1 MPTIAFIH
9 EKFPFG
15 GGEVV
20 TINVM
25 QSLKKYGYRFVVF
38 SPEFHFE
45 KLTSPIEEVEY
56 VTLQY
61 IIEDKRN
68 LPTLISEIEKRDINV
83 FISQGFKISYF
94 NDIRTL
100 TSAKV
105 VFVSHNAPFWESL
118 FKKENGKHSA
128 SKSLGKWFEWYLL
141 RSLKFSLGIFDKKLT
156 KSYLNIYNSV
166 DAFGVLCDSYANEFA
181 SKLGV
186 ESSSSKFVTLTN
198 AAYPKIGNCAKDKQK
213 EVCFVGRLSYAD
225 KRVDRLLRVWSLLE
239 PKHEDWILNVVG
251 DGPEM
256 NNLKV
261 MAKQLGL
268 KRVFFKGFSTQPEIF
283 YASASVVCLVSSTEG
298 WPMTLIEAQANGCA
312 TIAFD
317 CSAGVKEILS
327 PSWDNGVLVKSFD
340 IEAYADALSRLMDD
354 DELRNRVADNGLKH
368 VLEFSEERTAKQ
380 WIGMINNLLQ

>member
-25 QSLKKYGYRFVVF
+25 QSLRKYGYRFVVF
-38 SPEFHFE
+38 SPEFYLE

-61 IIEDKRN
+61 RIEDSRN
-68 LPTLISEIEKRDINV
+68 LPALVSEIKNRCIDV
-83 FISQGFKISYF
+83 FVSQGFKIPYL
-94 NDIRTL
+94 NDIRTQ

-118 FKKENGKHSA
+118 FKKENGKYSA
-128 SKSLGKWFEWYLL
+128 SKSFGKWLEWYLL
-141 RSLKFSLGIFDKKLT
+141 RSLKFRLGIFDKKLI

-181 SKLGV
+181 TKLGV

-198 AAYPKIGNCAKDKQK
+198 AAYPKVGNCTQNKQK

-225 KRVDRLLRVWSLLE
+225 KRVDRLLRVWSMLE
-239 PKHEDWILNVVG
+239 QKHEDWVLNIVG
-251 DGPEM
+251 DGSEM
-256 NNLKV
+256 NNLKA

-298 WPMTLIEAQANGCA
+298 WPMTLIEAQANRCA

-317 CSAGVKEILS
+317 CSAGVREILS
-327 PSWDNGVLVKSFD
+327 PSWQNGVLVKSFN
-340 IEAYADALSRLMDD
+340 IEAYADALSRLMSDG
-354 DELRNRVADNGLKH
+354 ELRDRVADNGLKH
-368 VLEFSEERTAKQ
+368 VSEFSEERTAKQ